1 MIGQTIRD
9 LRKEKRVSQTEL
21 AKIVGVSQTTVTAWE
36 TGKAEPS
43 SSAVSNLADYFNVT
57 TDYLLGRPEKKK
69 EKQNV
74 ELTDDD
80 IIMTYQGKEL
90 SDEDREIIKR
100 LMNGKQVICLD
111 ELIRWLL
118 NYAFDKGINYII
130 TDQLNEDIPSCAIPN
145 KSTIIINSKYGK
157 PTELPFT
164 IAHEIGHVLNGEAD
178 VLYFSGFNNHSKIEM
193 RANRRAVKLLLEYC
207 NCHDLSLEPAKF
219 AETFGIPS
227 SFEDMVKEESAR
239 YYLER

>member
-1 MIGQTIRD
+1 MIGQTVRN
-9 LRKEKRVSQTEL
+9 LRKQKRMSQTEL
-21 AKIVGVSQTTVTAWE
+21 AKILHVSQQTVTAWE

-100 LMNGKQVICLD
+100 LMNGK
-111 ELIRWLL
+111 
-118 NYAFDKGINYII
+118 
-130 TDQLNEDIPSCAIPN
+130 
-145 KSTIIINSKYGK
+145 
-157 PTELPFT
+157 
-164 IAHEIGHVLNGEAD
+164 
-178 VLYFSGFNNHSKIEM
+178 
-193 RANRRAVKLLLEYC
+193 
-207 NCHDLSLEPAKF
+207 
-219 AETFGIPS
+219 
-227 SFEDMVKEESAR
+227 
-239 YYLER
+239 